1 MEVFNLEPIQTV
13 IMLGM
18 IAGVVEFVKH
28 FCAFL
33 AKDTEEWKP
42 CAIIATAGI
51 TGALTALA
59 LSLNPLIGAVIGFSA
74 SGYITIAQNI
84 GKKS

>member
-1 MEVFNLEPIQTV
+1 MEVFGLDAITTI

-18 IAGVVEFVKH
+18 VAGVVEFVKRL
-28 FCAFL
+28 CAFI
-33 AKDTEEWKP
+33 AKDTKEWQS
-42 CAIIATAGI
+42 CAVIACAGI

-59 LSLNPLIGAVIGFSA
+59 LGISPLMGAVIGFSA

-84 GKKS
+84 GKRS

>member
-1 MEVFNLEPIQTV
+1 MEIFNLEPIQAV

-33 AKDTEEWKP
+33 AKDTDEWKP

-59 LSLNPLIGAVIGFSA
+59 LAINPLIGAVVGFAA

>member
-1 MEVFNLEPIQTV
+1 MEVFNLDPIQTA

-18 IAGVVEFVKH
+18 VAGVVEFVKH

-33 AKDTEEWKP
+33 AKDTAEWKP

-59 LSLNPLIGAVIGFSA
+59 LSLNPLIGAVVGFAA

-84 GKKS
+84 GKKA

>member
-1 MEVFNLEPIQTV
+1 MEIFNLEPIQAV

-18 IAGVVEFVKH
+18 VAGVVEFVKH
-28 FCAFL
+28 LVAFIS
-33 AKDTEEWKP
+33 KDTKEWKP
-42 CAIIATAGI
+42 CAIIATAGA

-59 LSLNPLIGAVIGFSA
+59 LGINPLIGAVVGFAA

>member
-1 MEVFNLEPIQTV
+1 MEVFNLDPIQTA

-18 IAGVVEFVKH
+18 VAGVVEFVKH

-33 AKDTEEWKP
+33 AKDTAEWKP
-42 CAIIATAGI
+42 CAIIATAGA

-84 GKKS
+84 GKKA